1 MLQLFFW
8 LIVVTIFGWQT
19 FHEIGLYDLSATI
32 NYILSV
38 TGEEKLFYIGVSMGT
53 SIFYVL
59 ASSRPEYNS
68 KIRAMFSLAP
78 VAFFG
83 TLRFPLFKF
92 VKSHTSMALKIL
104 SMFGD
109 HGLLPRRILTADIA
123 EKYCGDGSQTQ
134 DQCTELFA
142 SLTGEQLDEINK
154 TAIPVYISHFFSGT
168 SEKTLAHYSQNIASE
183 EFQLYDYKYG
193 GNLMKYGM
201 TKPPK
206 YNLSLITAPV
216 ALHYSQDDLVV
227 HPHLLDQMV
236 LRNSKNNYRIVL
248 ECLKYLPD
256 ISVILVL

>member
-1 MLQLFFW
+1 
-8 LIVVTIFGWQT
+8 
-19 FHEIGLYDLSATI
+19 
-32 NYILSV
+32 
-38 TGEEKLFYIGVSMGT
+38 MGT

-92 VKSHTSMALKIL
+92 VKSHTSMAL
-104 SMFGD
+104 
-109 HGLLPRRILTADIA
+109 
-123 EKYCGDGSQTQ
+123 
-134 DQCTELFA
+134 
-142 SLTGEQLDEINK
+142 

-183 EFQLYDYKYG
+183 EFQLFDYKYG

-216 ALHYSQDDLVV
+216 ALHYSQDDLLV
-227 HPHLLDQMV
+227 HPHLVFSKLGSVPSQVQRGLLMMPWSIYGTTASRTRLPTSR
-236 LRNSKNNYRIVL
+236 LRDFSHPPSPKALSTLNEVSKTYVPSLLTAPWPRMEL
-248 ECLKYLPD
+248 EPLGMG
-256 ISVILVL
+256 SVEDVGKSGRGELSLREVRNETEVTAGRTPVCYNL